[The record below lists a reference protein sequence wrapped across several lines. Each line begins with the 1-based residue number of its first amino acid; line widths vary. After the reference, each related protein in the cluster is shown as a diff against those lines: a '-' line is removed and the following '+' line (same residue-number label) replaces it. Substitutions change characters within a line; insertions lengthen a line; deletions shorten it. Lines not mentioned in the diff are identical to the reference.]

1 MNDTTL
7 PLSWVPQCKGSRLA
21 VHRFV
26 VEQCYKISIP
36 HLLKGID
43 LGQQQIRLGYLT
55 ATVVLSDRNPS
66 YLQIGTQRFELRST
80 SVHFGGRYWLIR
92 CPLTGKFRWHLFVDP
107 LGNVGTRDS
116 LDLTYLERRMIPR
129 KRRTWNRVKVWEEL
143 HGEKG
148 TPTLGWF
155 ESHANAIPRRPKPW
169 IHSNGRYHPRRMRR
183 KRYERVLRK
192 LNRTRRRAGG

>member
-1 MNDTTL
+1 MDTVTI
-7 PLSWVPQCKGSRLA
+7 PTSWIPRNGNYKA
-21 VHRFV
+21 IHRFV
-26 VEQCYKISIP
+26 VEQCHKMSIP
-36 HLLKGID
+36 HLLKGVG
-43 LGQQQIRLGYLT
+43 LAKQQIQFRSLT
-55 ATVVLSDRNPS
+55 VTVLLSDRNPS
-66 YLQIGTQRFELRST
+66 YLQIGQHQFELKWVT
-80 SVHFGGRYWLIR
+80 ATLGGGYWLVR
-92 CPLTGKFRWHLFVDP
+92 CPLTRKFRWHLFVDP

-116 LDLTYLERRMIPR
+116 LDLTYVERRMIPR